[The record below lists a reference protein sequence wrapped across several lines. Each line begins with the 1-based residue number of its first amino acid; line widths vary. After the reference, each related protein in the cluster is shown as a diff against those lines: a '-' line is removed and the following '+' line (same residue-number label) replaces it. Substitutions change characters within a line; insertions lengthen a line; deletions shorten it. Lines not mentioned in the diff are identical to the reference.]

1 MGRLSALLGED
12 RGMEEELTTAARE
25 RTIDFARVVAF
36 TDGVF
41 AIAITLLVLGLDIP
55 AGQPDLSEL
64 LRAQESNLV
73 AYALSFIV
81 IGRLW
86 LIHHSFV
93 GGLRRF
99 DTWLIHLTLF
109 YLAWICLIPF
119 TSELLGNYG
128 GHVEAVVIYAAVIVG
143 VTLTFAA
150 KIAYAYRRDLMQP
163 GYRLYARA
171 HAAPGVLAAST
182 GFVLSIPVA
191 FVNPTAAE
199 LLWLVALF
207 LPHRI
212 GRWLGDRLLGADT
225 HPADI

>member
-1 MGRLSALLGED
+1 
-12 RGMEEELTTAARE
+12 MEEELTAAANG

-41 AIAITLLVLGLDIP
+41 AIAITLLVLGLDMP
-55 AGQPDLSEL
+55 GGQDNLSEL

-128 GHVEAVVIYAAVIVG
+128 GHVEAVVIYAVAIIG
-143 VTLTFAA
+143 VTLTF
-150 KIAYAYRRDLMQP
+150 RRPDLLRLPP
-163 GYRLYARA
+163 G
-171 HAAPGVLAAST
+171 HAAAGLLRHCSCPTGSGGGSATGCSAPIPIPWAGSWSPESRAGGVHELKGVPDSWHVHAAQ
-182 GFVLSIPVA
+182 
-191 FVNPTAAE
+191 
-199 LLWLVALF
+199 
-207 LPHRI
+207 
-212 GRWLGDRLLGADT
+212 
-225 HPADI
+225 

>member
-1 MGRLSALLGED
+1 
-12 RGMEEELTTAARE
+12 MEEELSATAYG

-55 AGQPDLSEL
+55 GASRPVGAAARRGRPGC
-64 LRAQESNLV
+64 LRPQLH
-73 AYALSFIV
+73 L

-93 GGLRRF
+93 GGLRWF

-128 GHVEAVVIYAAVIVG
+128 GHVEAVVIYAVAIVG

-150 KIAYAYRRDLMQP
+150 KIAYAYRRDLLSRATACM
-163 GYRLYARA
+163 ARA
-171 HAAPGVLAAST
+171 HAAPGAVAAST

-199 LLWLVALF
+199 LLWMVSLF
-207 LPHRI
+207 LPHRV
-212 GRWLGDRLLGADT
+212 GMWLGDRLLGRDT
-225 HPADI
+225 HPTDI